1 MKIKINFL
9 YKFFLL
15 FLLSV
20 NSYGNIIYDKD
31 NLLVTSYEL
40 EDFIQIYN
48 NNGIEILSENDALK
62 KYIFIK
68 RILNKL
74 REKNPELIKNIDIE
88 INKKFG
94 DLTNIDLNHLDI
106 LRYQNLF
113 SIYKKEYF
121 ENEFLKSDLK
131 NIFLRMNR
139 LELPLSTNNCNTIEK
154 IKDFKNND
162 QFVEIFFKNI
172 KENSNFYKIELD
184 NTTYTICM
192 NNKIFREL
200 EKIIVVYLDKKIDL
214 KLKKYI
220 YKN

>member
-15 FLLSV
+15 FLLSI

-68 RILNKL
+68 KLLLKL
-74 REKNPELIKNIDIE
+74 REKNPDLIKNIDLE
-88 INKKFG
+88 ISKKFG
-94 DLTNIDLNHLDI
+94 DLTNIDFNHLEI
-106 LRYQNLF
+106 LRYQSLF
-113 SIYKKEYF
+113 SLYKKEYF

-131 NIFLRMNR
+131 NIFLRMNK
-139 LELPLSTNNCNTIEK
+139 LELPLSVNNCNTIEK
-154 IKDFKNND
+154 ITDFKNND
-162 QFVEIFFKNI
+162 QFVDIFFNNI
-172 KENSNFYKIELD
+172 KENSNFYEIELD
-184 NTTYTICM
+184 NTNYTICM
-192 NNKIFREL
+192 NNNIFREL
-200 EKIIVVYLDKKIDL
+200 ERIIIVYLDKKIDL

-220 YKN
+220 YKK

>member
-68 RILNKL
+68 KLLLKL
-74 REKNPELIKNIDIE
+74 REKNPDLIKNIDLE
-88 INKKFG
+88 ISKKFG
-94 DLTNIDLNHLDI
+94 DLTNIDFNHLEI
-106 LRYQNLF
+106 LRYQSLF
-113 SIYKKEYF
+113 SLYKKEYF

-131 NIFLRMNR
+131 NIFLRMNK
-139 LELPLSTNNCNTIEK
+139 LELPLSVNNCNTIEK
-154 IKDFKNND
+154 ITDFKNND
-162 QFVEIFFKNI
+162 QFVDIFFNNI
-172 KENSNFYKIELD
+172 KENSNFYEIELD
-184 NTTYTICM
+184 NTNYTICM
-192 NNKIFREL
+192 NNNIFREL
-200 EKIIVVYLDKKIDL
+200 ERIIIVYLDKKIDL

-220 YKN
+220 YKK

>member
-9 YKFFLL
+9 YKFLLL
-15 FLLSV
+15 FLLSI

-68 RILNKL
+68 KLLLKL
-74 REKNPELIKNIDIE
+74 REKNPDLIKNIDLE
-88 INKKFG
+88 ISKKFG
-94 DLTNIDLNHLDI
+94 DLTNIDFNHLEI
-106 LRYQNLF
+106 LRYQSLF
-113 SIYKKEYF
+113 SLYKKEYF

-131 NIFLRMNR
+131 NIFLRMNK
-139 LELPLSTNNCNTIEK
+139 LELPLSVNNCNTIEK
-154 IKDFKNND
+154 ITDFKNND
-162 QFVEIFFKNI
+162 QFVDIFFNNI
-172 KENSNFYKIELD
+172 KENSNFYEIELD
-184 NTTYTICM
+184 NTNYTICM
-192 NNKIFREL
+192 NNNIFREL
-200 EKIIVVYLDKKIDL
+200 ERIIIVYLDKKIDL

-220 YKN
+220 YKK